1 MDIFIDQSVKAL
13 ASAGVRLDSNETAF
27 LERQLT
33 QLRTKTYDVVYGE
46 LLGRSMA
53 PKATD
58 IASSANRYS
67 YEVFDKTG
75 AAKIGGNGV
84 DDPPRIDLEAREV
97 FGDVYPLIASYGWD
111 INAMRE
117 AIRTRVP
124 LADKKARA
132 CRDAIELAIDDMIFL
147 GRPEPDAGAASS
159 ILTTG
164 IANNAAVE
172 AQGAVALTN
181 WTLSTPVDTIQSE
194 IYSLLTAIRNNSLQV
209 FNGTVLGLPL
219 AKYDV
224 IAQLPV
230 GVDNQTTILQS
241 ILQNSPFLQSI
252 VPWYKL
258 NNQGA
263 NGTGRAIAFQR
274 DSNVLEAVIPQEFE
288 QLPPQARNYEFVVP
302 CHARCGGIKV
312 YQPNGMIYGDFGA

>member
-1 MDIFIDQSVKAL
+1 MDNFLEQSLRVL
-13 ASAGVRLDSNETAF
+13 SASGVRLDSNETAF

-33 QLRTKTYDVVYGE
+33 QLRTKTYDVVYGD
-46 LLGRSMA
+46 LLGRGMA

-147 GRPEPDAGAASS
+147 GRPEVDAGASSS

-172 AQGAVALTN
+172 AQGTVALSN
-181 WTLSTPVDTIQSE
+181 WTLSTPVETIQSE
-194 IYSLLTAIRNNSLQV
+194 IYSMLTAIRGNSLQV
-209 FNGTVLGLPL
+209 FQGTVIGMPL
-219 AKYDV
+219 DKYDI

-241 ILQNSPFLQSI
+241 ILQNNPFLQAI

-258 NNQGA
+258 QGIGA
-263 NGTGRAIAFQR
+263 NSNGRAIAFQR
-274 DSNVLEAVIPQEFE
+274 DASVLEAVIPQEFE

-302 CHARCGGIKV
+302 CHARCGGVKV
-312 YQPNGMIYGDFGA
+312 YQPTGMVYGDFGA